1 MAQDGKNHDED
12 VKFLTMGVKTK
23 NRELSVLFDRLA
35 QVICGSH
42 DGILLWGD
50 AGTGKTTLA
59 RRIYEYKKQ
68 AKLLKGPL
76 IEVNCAA
83 LEEREALTV
92 LFGEQLPDGIRPGA
106 FAAASGGILILDEV
120 DRLSEEARRR
130 VLAALESGVF
140 RPLGALEETPCQFDL
155 VSAARL
161 SDGEDY
167 MYESIQEEFFSR
179 IAIMQFRLPSLK
191 ELTEDFGP
199 IVEYVLA
206 EIGNQEG
213 RPVRF
218 EQAGLDWFLN
228 FAQSPG
234 ALWSG
239 NYRDLYRI
247 LKRMNILSGGGVI
260 QGEVVRQETDALLQQ
275 WNIMEKEAA
284 GGPFTYRASVETAN
298 NPIEELEYQIDGM
311 AQLTNE
317 EAFAKLVDGVHTS
330 VQFSTDLTAVLD
342 SCDEFEKAQ
351 LLAVLEVC
359 RSSGSMAEAGRK
371 LFDKS
376 RARRVSVNDSDRLK
390 KYLARFGLDWETVK
404 G

>member
-120 DRLSEEARRR
+120 DRLSEEVRRR

-260 QGEVVRQETDALLQQ
+260 QGEVVRQETDALLQR

-284 GGPFTYRASVETAN
+284 GGPFAYRASVETAN
-298 NPIEELEYQIDGM
+298 NPIEEFEYQIDGM

-351 LLAVLEVC
+351 LLPWM
-359 RSSGSMAEAGRK
+359 RSQIGRA
-371 LFDKS
+371 S
-376 RARRVSVNDSDRLK
+376 
-390 KYLARFGLDWETVK
+390 
-404 G
+404 